1 VHLTSLKKLEA
12 LCSEPRARQY
22 MQANPSREILQPF
35 KEMEV
40 KVLSRI
46 KNLSLV
52 SFVVLPV
59 LISAVSIS
67 ALAASKTSVSRSIYQ
82 GEAHTGKCCSNWGD
96 PIEVVEPDKLV
107 PIVVT
112 WSTDYRANASLIT
125 GLRVNGGPC
134 TFYGPAF
141 IRPFTADDE
150 TYASR
155 TAQFVIMPGDYKLVP
170 GTNTIQVCG
179 GGVFAETDS
188 VVLGFSTLTAR
199 PEK

>member
-1 VHLTSLKKLEA
+1 
-12 LCSEPRARQY
+12 
-22 MQANPSREILQPF
+22 M
-35 KEMEV
+35 

-46 KNLSLV
+46 KKLSLI
-52 SFVVLPV
+52 SFVVLPF

-67 ALAASKTSVSRSIYQ
+67 ALAASKTSVSRTIYQ
-82 GEAHTGKCCSNWGD
+82 GETHSGICCSNWGD

-107 PIVVT
+107 PIIVT

-141 IRPFTADDE
+141 IRPFTSDDE
-150 TYASR
+150 MYASR
-155 TAQFVIMPGDYKLVP
+155 TVQFVIMPGDYKLAP
-170 GTNTIQVCG
+170 GTNTVQVCG
-179 GGVFAETDS
+179 GGVFADS
-188 VVLGFSTLTAR
+188 ESVILGFSTLTAR

>member
-1 VHLTSLKKLEA
+1 
-12 LCSEPRARQY
+12 
-22 MQANPSREILQPF
+22 M
-35 KEMEV
+35 

-52 SFVVLPV
+52 SFVVLPL
-59 LISAVSIS
+59 LISAASIS
-67 ALAASKTSVSRSIYQ
+67 ALAASKTSVLRTVYQ
-82 GEAHTGKCCSNWGD
+82 GETHTGKCCSNWGD
-96 PIEVVEPDKLV
+96 LIEVVEPDKLV

-134 TFYGPAF
+134 AFYGPAF
-141 IRPFTADDE
+141 IRPFTSDDE
-150 TYASR
+150 MYASR
-155 TAQFVIMPGDYKLVP
+155 TVQFVITPGDYKLVP

-179 GGVFAETDS
+179 GGVFDDTDS

-199 PEK
+199 TEKATSSQN